1 MYIKLLGADASS
13 KNLGQIVVDSLD
25 ETTAEIMKNWTR
37 FSFYSQEAYHLNK
50 LITTLKE
57 NSLWSKVYLLWL
69 PWMAN
74 DVDELLYNPQG
85 VQLSYF
91 DIENGSLYAE
101 DGIIKFIGS
110 TGGVNKICECGSVR
124 MPDYDLAGKF
134 VSVGSNDVKYTAAV
148 MATAGNPASKAI
160 FCMTSNQFIVSPS
173 FNWNFGYGVS
183 RPDVGNKENFA
194 GTMVFNSS
202 FSAITAEN
210 LSNFKLTSYTGSLVN
225 PATRGTVGTGNTSKV
240 FRQLLIGKYFN
251 PNLTITTAQEIT
263 GKYIASYL
271 LGNTT
276 LTDEEAVIVNNAMAN
291 FAFAIKEL
299 HPFAS

>member
-13 KNLGQIVVDSLD
+13 KNLGQIVVDSID

-37 FSFYSQEAYHLNK
+37 FSFYSPEAYHLNK

-57 NSLWSKVYLLWL
+57 NSLWSKVYMLWL

-85 VQLSYF
+85 VQLSHF
-91 DIENGSLYAE
+91 DIEDGSLYAE

-110 TGGVNKICECGSVR
+110 TGSPDKVCECCSVR

-134 VSVGSNDVKYTAAV
+134 VSVGSNDISSTTAV
-148 MATAGNPASKAI
+148 MATADNSGKAI
-160 FCMTSNQFIVSPS
+160 FCMSFYQFIVSPQ
-173 FNWNFGYGVS
+173 FNWNFGYGVN
-183 RPDVGNKENFA
+183 RQYGADNKENFA

-210 LSNFKLTSYTGSLVN
+210 LSNFELTSYTGSLVN
-225 PATRGTVGTGNTSKV
+225 PTTRGTVVASNTSKV
-240 FRQLLIGKYFN
+240 FRQLLIGRYLD
-251 PNLTITTAQEIT
+251 PNWTITTAEEIT
-263 GKYIASYL
+263 GTYIASYL

-276 LTDEEAVIVNNAMAN
+276 LTDEEAIIVNNAMAD

-299 HPFAS
+299 HPSAS